1 MLLYVTM
8 IYSRKQQ
15 TIAKQIMSI
24 FNVSEKK
31 EKALLDRMRELNVK
45 EDDLEER
52 FIRSSGPG
60 GQKVNKSST
69 CVFLRHIPTDITIK
83 YQKERS
89 QALNRFFARR
99 TLLDQIELKEKGYIK
114 EEKKRI
120 EKIKSQK
127 RKRRK
132 RSKESSSTLKP
143 RELNTEESK
152 Q

>member
-1 MLLYVTM
+1 
-8 IYSRKQQ
+8 
-15 TIAKQIMSI
+15 MSI

-69 CVFLRHIPTDITIK
+69 SVFLRHIPTDTTVK

-99 TLLDQIELKEKGYIK
+99 TLLDQIELKQKGHIK
-114 EEKKRI
+114 EETKRI
-120 EKIKSQK
+120 ENIKSQK

-132 RSKESSSTLKP
+132 RTKEKLSALK
-143 RELNTEESK
+143 LKQSDTEESK
-152 Q
+152 L

>member
-1 MLLYVTM
+1 
-8 IYSRKQQ
+8 
-15 TIAKQIMSI
+15 MSL
-24 FNVSEKK
+24 FNVSKKK
-31 EKALLDRMRELNVK
+31 EKALFDRMRELNVK

-69 CVFLRHIPTDITIK
+69 CVFLRHIPTDTTVK

-99 TLLDQIELKEKGYIK
+99 TLLDQIELKQKGYIK
-114 EEKKRI
+114 EERRRI

-127 RKRRK
+127 RKKRK
-132 RSKESSSTLKP
+132 RSKEKSSTLKHKKSD
-143 RELNTEESK
+143 TE
-152 Q
+152 

>member
-1 MLLYVTM
+1 M

>member
-1 MLLYVTM
+1 
-8 IYSRKQQ
+8 
-15 TIAKQIMSI
+15 MSI

-45 EDDLEER
+45 ESDLDES
-52 FIRSSGPG
+52 FVRSSGPG
-60 GQKVNKSST
+60 GQKVNKTSS
-69 CVFLRHIPTDITIK
+69 CVCLRHVPTDITVK

-99 TLLDQIELKEKGYIK
+99 TLLDQIELKQKGHIK
-114 EEKKRI
+114 EETKRI

-132 RSKESSSTLKP
+132 RTMEKLSTLKP
-143 RELNTEESK
+143 K
-152 Q
+152 QSYIKEDKD